1 MGRVNL
7 SDFPPPPPD
16 VRGWPWTEMSLSLPE
31 HLPDGSAWPRISI
44 VTPSFNH
51 GQYIEETIRS
61 VLLQGYPNLEY
72 IIVDGGSSDGTVEI
86 IKKYEPW
93 LTYWESEKDRGQS
106 HAINKG
112 WARATGDLIA
122 YFNSDDFYMM
132 GALEKV
138 AMMYWKDQEV
148 SSIIGK
154 INYVHFLS
162 KNYTTSLKPFL
173 PSQNPCDLT
182 LFDPDLWFLPQPA
195 SFWTRK
201 VLDQVGMY
209 MQENLHYTMDRELF
223 YRTTK
228 VAKVAILDEALAF
241 FRKHG
246 HNKSIAHMLP
256 MYKEDALALNFQDDG
271 ILLNRLKRW
280 RVARWWRA
288 RGYYYYSSH
297 SKSQR
302 VALKYILLAAFYKPA
317 YLLRS
322 NFFKS
327 LVRSFAMS
335 LLAK

>member
-7 SDFPPPPPD
+7 SDLPTPAPG
-16 VRGWPWTEMSLSLPE
+16 VQGWPWTDPSPQLPE
-31 HLPDGSAWPRISI
+31 YLPDGSLWPRISI
-44 VTPSFNH
+44 VTPSYNQ

-72 IIVDGGSSDGTVEI
+72 IIIDGGSTDQTVEI

-112 WARATGDLIA
+112 WARSTGELVA
-122 YFNSDDFYMM
+122 YFNSDDFYIM

-138 AMMYWKDQEV
+138 AKVYWKDQKV

-154 INYVHFLS
+154 INYINFSS
-162 KNYTTSLKPFL
+162 KKHTTSIKPFL

-182 LFDPDLWFLPQPA
+182 LYDPDLWFLPQPA
-195 SFWTRK
+195 SFWTRT
-201 VLDQVGMY
+201 VLEQVGMY
-209 MQENLHYTMDRELF
+209 VQEDLHYTMDRELF

-228 VAKVAILDEALAF
+228 VAKIAILDEALAC

-246 HNKSIAHMLP
+246 HNKSIAQMLP
-256 MYKEDALALNFQDDG
+256 MYKEDAIALNYQDDG
-271 ILLNRLKRW
+271 ILFNRLKRW

-297 SKSQR
+297 SKNR
-302 VALKYILLAAFYKPA
+302 RAAIKYMLLAAFYKPA
-317 YLLRS
+317 YLWRAT
-322 NFFKS
+322 FFRK
-327 LVRSFAMS
+327 LARSFAIS
-335 LLAK
+335 LMA

>member
-1 MGRVNL
+1 
-7 SDFPPPPPD
+7 
-16 VRGWPWTEMSLSLPE
+16 MSLPLPE
-31 HLPDGSAWPRISI
+31 SLPDGSPWPRISI

-138 AMMYWKDQEV
+138 ARAFWQDRTV
-148 SSIIGK
+148 SSIIGR
-154 INYVHFLS
+154 INYINYSS
-162 KNYTTSLKPFL
+162 KNIVTSAKPFL

-182 LFDPDLWFLPQPA
+182 LLDPDLWFLPQPA
-195 SFWTRK
+195 SFWTRT
-201 VLDQVGMY
+201 VLEQVGMY
-209 MQENLHYTMDRELF
+209 VQENLHYTMDRELF

-228 VAKVAILDEALAF
+228 VAKVAILNEALAS

-246 HNKSIAHMLP
+246 HNKSIAQMLP
-256 MYKEDALALNFQDDG
+256 MYKEDAIALNFLDDG
-271 ILLNRLKRW
+271 VLRNRLRRW

-288 RGYYYYSSH
+288 RGYYHFSSQ
-297 SKSQR
+297 SKERSVILR
-302 VALKYILLAAFYKPA
+302 YMLLAAFYKPA
-317 YLLRS
+317 YLWRT
-322 NFFKS
+322 NFFRK
-327 LVRSFAMS
+327 LVRSFAMGFFV
-335 LLAK
+335 